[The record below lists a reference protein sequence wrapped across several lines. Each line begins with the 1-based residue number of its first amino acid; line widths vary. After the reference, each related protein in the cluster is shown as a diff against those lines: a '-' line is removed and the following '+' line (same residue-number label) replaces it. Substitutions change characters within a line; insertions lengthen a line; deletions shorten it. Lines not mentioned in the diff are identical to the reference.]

1 MLIPLRHENME
12 GRRWPVVTFA
22 LIALNILVFLCT
34 HWKMEEQA
42 PERAEVRMH
51 VIILAGIHPE
61 LKKTENVQEF
71 VNEIQNKVPE
81 QFWKQLSSPNRK
93 IEDSWDAR
101 IRLMED
107 PELLQAEMDGLA
119 ARFTDEEKSSILGN
133 YAFVPAHPRP
143 ITYLTSMFLH
153 TGWLHLIGNMWFLWL
168 AGFIL
173 EDKWGR
179 VIYPVFYLL
188 AGAAA
193 SQFHAWF
200 YPGSIVP
207 ALGASGAVAALM
219 GGFLVRFPKM
229 KIHML
234 WFMLIFRIRFKAYA
248 FWLLPLWL
256 LMEVFYG
263 SLFGQASGVA
273 HWAHVGGFIFGALA
287 ALVIGRT
294 GLEHKANAAI
304 EEKISWTADPAI
316 VQGTELMEQGKLD
329 EAITILQK
337 HAAAKPEAMDAYSLL
352 QQLHWRKNDL
362 PSYYQATIKL
372 CQVHLKAQEGEAAW
386 QNYQEYTS
394 AGGDCMPAPTWLELC
409 RIIEG
414 QQNYERAV
422 AEYEHLAE
430 AYPKERQ
437 SLLALL
443 SAGRLSLKKLNR
455 PSDALRFYKAAA
467 ASSVPHLDWESNIEV
482 RHARSCGGFVES
494 QRVRWAIELLQ
505 GEAAGREKR
514 EEGLPF
520 FGVSLREVLVL
531 GHRPF
536 VILLSFDDAAQ
547 LQPSGRR
554 HAVPTGACILLI
566 ILPGRLSLL
575 RLQMELAQLNRGLVV
590 RWQIVLAPVELL
602 QQRIG
607 VHGLRLGC
615 SMLLQDRDGL
625 VELSLFHQFRS
636 LHDGWIGGPTDFFF
650 DGRISLV
657 LQTGASDD
665 QSSES
670 PENKTAD
677 VGPMRNARCLA
688 EEAPVEHFH
697 QQPQRK

>member
-207 ALGASGAVAALM
+207 ARAPRRGLPQRATIAPGASL
-219 GGFLVRFPKM
+219 RRPP
-229 KIHML
+229 
-234 WFMLIFRIRFKAYA
+234 
-248 FWLLPLWL
+248 LP
-256 LMEVFYG
+256 EEAQ
-263 SLFGQASGVA
+263 SP
-273 HWAHVGGFIFGALA
+273 
-287 ALVIGRT
+287 IGRV
-294 GLEHKANAAI
+294 G
-304 EEKISWTADPAI
+304 
-316 VQGTELMEQGKLD
+316 
-329 EAITILQK
+329 ILQGRR
-337 HAAAKPEAMDAYSLL
+337 SF
-352 QQLHWRKNDL
+352 
-362 PSYYQATIKL
+362 
-372 CQVHLKAQEGEAAW
+372 
-386 QNYQEYTS
+386 
-394 AGGDCMPAPTWLELC
+394 
-409 RIIEG
+409 
-414 QQNYERAV
+414 ERA
-422 AEYEHLAE
+422 APRLGIEY
-430 AYPKERQ
+430 P
-437 SLLALL
+437 
-443 SAGRLSLKKLNR
+443 G
-455 PSDALRFYKAAA
+455 
-467 ASSVPHLDWESNIEV
+467 
-482 RHARSCGGFVES
+482 RHAGCG
-494 QRVRWAIELLQ
+494 
-505 GEAAGREKR
+505 K
-514 EEGLPF
+514 
-520 FGVSLREVLVL
+520 
-531 GHRPF
+531 
-536 VILLSFDDAAQ
+536 
-547 LQPSGRR
+547 
-554 HAVPTGACILLI
+554 GA
-566 ILPGRLSLL
+566 
-575 RLQMELAQLNRGLVV
+575 
-590 RWQIVLAPVELL
+590 
-602 QQRIG
+602 
-607 VHGLRLGC
+607 
-615 SMLLQDRDGL
+615 
-625 VELSLFHQFRS
+625 
-636 LHDGWIGGPTDFFF
+636 
-650 DGRISLV
+650 
-657 LQTGASDD
+657 
-665 QSSES
+665 
-670 PENKTAD
+670 
-677 VGPMRNARCLA
+677 
-688 EEAPVEHFH
+688 
-697 QQPQRK
+697 